1 MITVLLALSGA
12 CIGISTAYYIVAS
25 VAAIRLAIR
34 AASPA
39 PPLPK
44 IVPRVAVLKPLH
56 GRDESLLDNLASFLE
71 LDYPRT
77 EYYFAVSSYEDPA
90 AEAPVAL
97 RAQYHLANI
106 TLIVGEE
113 PNCANRKVAK
123 LIRMAERSERSE
135 IFVLSD
141 ADVSVDR
148 DHLRHIIGELA
159 ADDKTGIVTC
169 LYRARPRS
177 SLASRM
183 EALAVNTD
191 FTPMVMVS
199 AEFEPLRYALGAT
212 IAIKRA
218 ALDAIGGFRALK
230 DVLADDYF
238 LGRAAADHGYDVKLS
253 SSFVTTTCEEHRFSE
268 FWKHQLRWARTY
280 RTTRPLSLATILI
293 HGPFWGLVLLIAS
306 RLNPFAIAAFAVLI
320 AARLAMAALIT
331 DKVLGMPEL
340 RRDLWLVPFK
350 DLVMTAI
357 YFTSLLGNEI
367 LWGGRRLEILS
378 DGTMREVSG

>member
-12 CIGISTAYYIVAS
+12 CVALSIGYYIVAS
-25 VAAIRLAIR
+25 IVAIRLAIR

-44 IVPRVAVLKPLH
+44 ILPRVAILKPLH
-56 GRDESLLDNLASFLE
+56 GRGESLLDNLASYLE

-77 EYYFAVSSYEDPA
+77 EYYFAVSGYEDSA

-113 PNCANRKVAK
+113 PQCENKKVAK
-123 LIRMAERSERSE
+123 LIRMAERSGRSE

-148 DHLRHIIGELA
+148 DHLRRVIGELA

-169 LYRARPRS
+169 LYRARPRG
-177 SLASRM
+177 SLASRL
-183 EALAVNTD
+183 EALSVNTD

-199 AEFEPLRYALGAT
+199 AAFEPMRYALGAT

-230 DVLADDYF
+230 NVLADDYF
-238 LGRAAADHGYDVKLS
+238 LGRAVADHGYTVKLS
-253 SSFVTTTCEEHRFSE
+253 SSFVTVTCEEKRFSE

-306 RLNPFAIAAFAVLI
+306 RLNPLAAAAFAVLI
-320 AARLAMAALIT
+320 AARLAMAALMT
-331 DKVLGMPEL
+331 GTVFGQPEL
-340 RRDLWLVPFK
+340 RRDVWLVPFK
-350 DLVMTAI
+350 DLMMTAI
-357 YFTSLLGNEI
+357 YFTSLFSNEI
-367 LWGGRRLEILS
+367 FWGGRRLRILA
-378 DGTMREVSG
+378 DGTMREVNG